1 MFHFMCINY
10 SRCIQKIK
18 NNESMKAINYARF
31 KLEEKATRSVKKNKT
46 NFIDV
51 TGDKFAMSIR
61 GRKLIISFCK
71 KLLSCRNIFSYLCK

>member
-1 MFHFMCINY
+1 MFHSRCINY
-10 SRCIQKIK
+10 SRYTQKIK
-18 NNESMKAINYARF
+18 NNESMKAMNYARF

-46 NFIDV
+46 SFIDV

>member
-1 MFHFMCINY
+1 MHGSNW
-10 SRCIQKIK
+10 KK
-18 NNESMKAINYARF
+18 KP
-31 KLEEKATRSVKKNKT
+31 LEVLKRIKT